1 MLPKLL
7 KTTEQ
12 YTADTGHLSGVDTG
26 WAVGGAMGKWHR
38 WSRLGGTLFVFDMT
52 EDTLV
57 VSDPALLLVCT
68 GKLFSCV
75 KLGVRGGR
83 GVE

>member
-26 WAVGGAMGKWHR
+26 WAVGGGDGEMAQVEPSW
-38 WSRLGGTLFVFDMT
+38 WDSLRL
-52 EDTLV
+52 
-57 VSDPALLLVCT
+57 
-68 GKLFSCV
+68 
-75 KLGVRGGR
+75 
-83 GVE
+83 

>member
-1 MLPKLL
+1 
-7 KTTEQ
+7 
-12 YTADTGHLSGVDTG
+12 
-26 WAVGGAMGKWHR
+26 MGKWHR
-38 WSRLGGTLFVFDMT
+38 WSCLGGTLFVFDMT

-57 VSDPALLLVCT
+57 VSDPALLVVCT

-75 KLGVRGGR
+75 KLGVGGGR